1 MPMDG
6 PKTYDYCLTQEQ
18 IDSFKADGFLKLTDV
33 FTAEQAEQ
41 LVKEVRQIQSWPD
54 SPGKWMNYYEQSP
67 ATGSLL
73 LCRTENFTPYNEY
86 VRQLVTGPRIMG
98 LLEQLAGEPYVLFKE
113 KINAKLAGGQGF
125 KPHQD
130 APAFTHVGPATHI
143 TILFTVDGS
152 YIENGCLQVVP
163 GSHADGRILPHHDNG
178 AIDEEWCRAQEWVPV
193 ECNSGDVLL
202 FGSYLAHKSGN
213 NTSNDSR
220 ANLYMTY
227 NPLAEGDMREAYYAD
242 KRTKFPPLNERD
254 PAKDYA
260 EAAKTY
266 NFANPIL

>member
-1 MPMDG
+1 MAG
-6 PKTYDYCLTQEQ
+6 ATASDYRLSQEQ
-18 IDSFKADGFLKLTDV
+18 IDSFRSDGFLRITDI
-33 FTAEQAEQ
+33 FTAEQAKQ
-41 LVKEVRQIQSWPD
+41 LVDEVRQIQTWPD
-54 SPGKWMNYYEQSP
+54 SPGKWMNYYERN
-67 ATGSLL
+67 ADTGNLL

-86 VRQLVTGPRIMG
+86 VRDMVTGPRVMG
-98 LLEQLAGEPYVLFKE
+98 LLEQLTGEPYVLFKE

-125 KPHQD
+125 RPHQD
-130 APAFTHVGPATHI
+130 APAFTHAGPTTHI

-152 YIENGCLQVVP
+152 YVENGCLQVVP

-178 AIDEEWCRAQEWVPV
+178 AINDEWCDAQEWVPV

-202 FGSYLAHKSGN
+202 FGSYLAHRSGP
-213 NTSNDSR
+213 NTSDVSR

-227 NPLAEGDMREAYYAD
+227 NPLAEGDKREEYYAA
-242 KRTKFPPLNERD
+242 KRIKFPPLNERD
-254 PAKDYA
+254 PAKDYD